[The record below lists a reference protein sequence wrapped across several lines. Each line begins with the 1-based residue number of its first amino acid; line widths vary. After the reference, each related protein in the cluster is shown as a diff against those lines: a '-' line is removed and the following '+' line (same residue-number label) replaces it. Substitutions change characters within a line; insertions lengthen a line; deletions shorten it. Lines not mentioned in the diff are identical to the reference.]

1 MSVWAYTRVRLC
13 DVCEGVCV
21 NILCVCSLTASMCV
35 YVRLDVRPS
44 AKLSHVCLGASVC
57 ACVCV
62 CRDIAILVCQA
73 LLWAVMTSLLV
84 TCRNERRTADITPL
98 SPFLTLFLLPYI
110 YIFRHADNTSDLFV
124 LSHRLKREKRDILS
138 FCTLCSSFRPL
149 KGRFTLKP
157 KSFTHLVDFVLR
169 NNHTTL
175 HYLLTIMLFQ
185 THSRKNGFLLWNP
198 KS

>member
-1 MSVWAYTRVRLC
+1 
-13 DVCEGVCV
+13 
-21 NILCVCSLTASMCV
+21 MCIRKTV
-35 YVRLDVRPS
+35 DVRPS

-57 ACVCV
+57 VCVCA

-98 SPFLTLFLLPYI
+98 SLFLTLFLLPYI

-124 LSHRLKREKRDILS
+124 LSHQLKREKRDIIS
-138 FCTLCSSFRPL
+138 FCTLCSSFSPS
-149 KGRFTLKP
+149 KGTLTQKP
-157 KSFTHLVDFVLR
+157 KSFTQLVDFVLS

-175 HYLLTIMLFQ
+175 HCLLTLILFQ
-185 THSRKNGFLLWNP
+185 TCSRKKGFHLWNP
-198 KS
+198 KSDFFFLIF